1 MRKLLHHR
9 WTDSEIAELKA
20 LHGQAIA
27 VAKLARRLG
36 RAQSSIRAKM
46 YDLHLPAYGQRASL
60 PTPDRSAAA
69 DG

>member
-9 WTDSEIAELKA
+9 WTDREIAELKA
-20 LHGQAIA
+20 LHAQTIP
-27 VAKLARRLG
+27 VVKTARRLG
-36 RAQSSIRAKM
+36 RAQSSIQAKM
-46 YDLHLPAYGQRASL
+46 CELNLLAYEQRTSL